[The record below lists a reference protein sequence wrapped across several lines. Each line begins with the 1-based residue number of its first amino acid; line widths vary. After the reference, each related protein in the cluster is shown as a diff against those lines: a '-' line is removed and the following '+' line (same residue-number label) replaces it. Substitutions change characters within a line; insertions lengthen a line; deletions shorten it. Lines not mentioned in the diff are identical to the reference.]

1 MKPAM
6 FSRLI
11 HRRRWLFALGAT
23 LAGGAGAQG
32 PRTGFDALVGGW
44 SRTDGNYHIVIQ
56 SVGADGVLQASYFNP
71 RPLPIAVA
79 QARREGTAV
88 HARFE
93 LRSAGYEGS
102 TYELRLDPASG
113 RLVGTYYQ
121 AVAKQTYAVEFQ
133 RK

>member
-1 MKPAM
+1 M
-6 FSRLI
+6 FSRRI
-11 HRRRWLFALGAT
+11 DRRGWLFVLGAA

-71 RPLPIAVA
+71 RPLPIALA
-79 QARREGTAV
+79 QARREGAAV

-102 TYELRLDPASG
+102 VYELRLDSASG
-113 RLVGTYYQ
+113 RLVGSYYQ
-121 AVAKQTYAVEFQ
+121 AVAGQTYAVEFQ